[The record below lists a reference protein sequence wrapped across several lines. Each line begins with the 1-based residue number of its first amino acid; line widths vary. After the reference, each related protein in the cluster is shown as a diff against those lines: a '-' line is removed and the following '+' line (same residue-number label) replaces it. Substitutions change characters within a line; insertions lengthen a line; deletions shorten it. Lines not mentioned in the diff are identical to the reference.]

1 MLVSVS
7 SRSGSFSRPILALV
21 KTLWN
26 KNKTFTFP
34 FYLAMTMFHVFSRP
48 RLLTAAA
55 GCLDIRL
62 AVQCSWCAVCT
73 MPSCGH
79 VSLPSCCHA
88 TKGFHLYYGSHV
100 TKVDIRHM
108 SRNPPT
114 SKIQSW
120 MFLMQNWIWPTKEFC
135 CMLKI
140 SLVCLFSSYSI
151 EKWQFLSQWNDF
163 PIDDTTKQGYARMV
177 EEGRFWLSD
186 ELARAPVTEPGI
198 CLR

>member
-1 MLVSVS
+1 
-7 SRSGSFSRPILALV
+7 
-21 KTLWN
+21 
-26 KNKTFTFP
+26 
-34 FYLAMTMFHVFSRP
+34 MFQVFSRT
-48 RLLTAAA
+48 RLLITTAAA
-55 GCLDIRL
+55 PRLDLRL

-88 TKGFHLYYGSHV
+88 TIGFHLYYGSHV
-100 TKVDIRHM
+100 TKVNFRHM

-163 PIDDTTKQGYARMV
+163 PIDDTTKQGYAWKV